1 MRKILKSYSFGII
14 ALGLVLFSCSRP
26 KEVHSK
32 KEMERI
38 MYDVYIAEALIDN
51 DYSTFNTPE
60 KKEALINEVF
70 KKNRTTQER
79 WDTSLSW
86 YSDRVDTYLK
96 INDSVRARLQRQHKY
111 AETLMNREISMEQSI
126 KDRSILSSDIPTYY
140 SFYEVNPRNGF
151 RFRIDSTQIKE
162 MPDSIDTSLSFQ
174 IIGIPTN
181 HIPSFTSKLVIEY
194 KDTIIYKSSV
204 LTENKK
210 YSLPFDRYIYNDTL
224 QSVVGYI
231 KLQDTLNLF
240 RSIQLMNINIG
251 NLDSLSSHPDIL
263 STNEPVKLENQPIL
277 MQESRNR

>member
-1 MRKILKSYSFGII
+1 
-14 ALGLVLFSCSRP
+14 
-26 KEVHSK
+26 
-32 KEMERI
+32 MERI